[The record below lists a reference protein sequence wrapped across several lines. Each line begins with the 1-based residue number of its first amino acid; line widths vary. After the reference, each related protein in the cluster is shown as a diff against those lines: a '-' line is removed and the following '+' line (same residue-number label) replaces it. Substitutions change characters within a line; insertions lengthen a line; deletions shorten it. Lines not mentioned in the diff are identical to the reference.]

1 MAADTKTEEKPDE
14 LKGKAQEAWG
24 SLTGDEDEKTKR
36 KGNQVKGHAEQ
47 AAGQVKDALKG
58 ATRNDR

>member
-24 SLTGDEDEKTKR
+24 NLTGDEDEKA
-36 KGNQVKGHAEQ
+36 KGNQVKGHAER
-47 AAGQVKDALKG
+47 AAGQVKDALKD